1 MATSRDQ
8 GPDSVRGRLEFPNWY
23 RSFSKSY
30 LAWANAPGDLKT
42 PLLLQGPALATAESW
57 LLAAPDKLGE
67 SQKRFIV
74 RSISQR
80 AKGGIEG
87 AGGANGRRS
96 RWRWRRSSDRNLWQ
110 LYLVIAVGL
119 WFFSPGIL
127 RDVMERALNA
137 PAVYEQMKD
146 GREPLAGTQPPP
158 GQGARQEVADH
169 TPAPSDEQDQADQ
182 ASRPAAD
189 VATAQEPPSPSVA
202 ADASSTSQRA
212 GTVENDPAPQPA
224 QVAPAP
230 EPPSSRLASIA
241 QEQAE
246 KGQMRPALLVGIEAM
261 EQASLEGNATGAIT
275 AKLAALLERSLST
288 RERLGALAARS
299 ATAAS
304 TMFCRDARA
313 VTAITGERE
322 ITIWRAGTARPSGTL
337 QATAPSLLGFALDS
351 DCSRML
357 VPNEDFNVE
366 VRQLAGGRQTALLAG
381 HEASILA
388 AAFSADGRAVVTAGQ
403 DGSARLWDAASG
415 RLRHVLSGHDWHI
428 VDAQFSPD
436 GRRVVTASSDMT
448 ARIWDTSTGRQM
460 HVLTGHQ
467 GVLISARFTRGGR
480 SVLTVSWDGTARL
493 WDAATGAMLH
503 TLSQEG
509 GLATAHSDG
518 TGGRIVT
525 SDSEGGVQLWSADT
539 GVRLAAVPG
548 EGDGVKSLAFP
559 AGNRAIAVLRWSGSL
574 SLIDATS
581 LQPLAPPTDEG
592 LRIRDI
598 QLGEAGQWL
607 VAVTEDG
614 QRLARPITDSP
625 AAALALAKSMA
636 PRCLSLDERVSL
648 GLDGEAPAWCADLA
662 RKDAALR

>member
-42 PLLLQGPALATAESW
+42 PLLLQGPGLATAESW
-57 LLAAPDKLGE
+57 LLAAPDKLSE

-80 AKGGIEG
+80 AKGGIDG
-87 AGGANGRRS
+87 VAGANGSRS
-96 RWRWRRSSDRNLWQ
+96 KWRWRRSSDRNLWQ
-110 LYLVIAVGL
+110 LYLVIGVGL

-137 PAVYEQMKD
+137 PSVYDQMKD
-146 GREPLAGTQPPP
+146 RREPLAGTQQPA
-158 GQGARQEVADH
+158 GQSAHQEVADH
-169 TPAPSDEQDQADQ
+169 TPAPSQDHDQ
-182 ASRPAAD
+182 TDQTSRTAAD
-189 VATAQEPPSPSVA
+189 VTTARTTPSQSSA
-202 ADASSTSQRA
+202 ADTSSTSERA
-212 GTVENDPAPQPA
+212 GTAEVDGAPLPA

-230 EPPSSRLASIA
+230 EPLSSRLASIA
-241 QEQAE
+241 QEQAD
-246 KGQMRPALLVGIEAM
+246 KGQMRLALLVGIEAM
-261 EQASLEGNATGAIT
+261 EQATLEDDATAAMT

-313 VTAITGERE
+313 VAAITGERE
-322 ITIWRAGTARPSGTL
+322 ITIWRAGTARASGTL
-337 QATAPSLLGFALDS
+337 QASVPSLLGFALDR

-388 AAFSADGRAVVTAGQ
+388 AAFSADGRTIVTAGQ

-415 RLRHVLSGHDWHI
+415 RLRHVLSGHDWHV
-428 VDAQFSPD
+428 VDAQFSPE
-436 GRRVVTASSDMT
+436 GRRVLTASSDMT
-448 ARIWDTSTGRQM
+448 ARIWDTSTGRQLQ
-460 HVLTGHQ
+460 VLAGHQ

-480 SVLTVSWDGTARL
+480 NVLTMSWDGTARL
-493 WDAATGAMLH
+493 WDAVTGAPLH

-509 GLATAHSDG
+509 GLATAQSDG
-518 TGGRIVT
+518 TGDRIVT
-525 SDSEGGVQLWSADT
+525 SDSEGGIQLWSTDT
-539 GVRLAAVPG
+539 GARLAAVSG
-548 EGDGVKSLAFP
+548 EGAGVKALAFP
-559 AGNRAIAVLRWSGSL
+559 PGNRVIAVLRWSGSL

-581 LQPLAPPTDEG
+581 LQPLAPLADEG

-598 QLGEAGQWL
+598 QLGEASQWL
-607 VAVTEDG
+607 VAITEDG
-614 QRLARPITDSP
+614 QRLAWPLTDGPS
-625 AAALALAKSMA
+625 AALALAKSMA
-636 PRCLSLDERVSL
+636 PRCLSLDERASL
-648 GLDGEAPAWCADLA
+648 GLSGEAPAWCADLA